1 MLNLSGVRLIKRL
14 LSVSLF
20 LFFIVVGFSQKLVS
34 GPILLPKN
42 DSCDTHWLLVKKKK
56 VVRFE
61 SNAKLT
67 VQEDT
72 IVNHFFKRKRAYQLF
87 VSKKLNSGYLFKDV

>member
-1 MLNLSGVRLIKRL
+1 MLNLSGVRLIKRV

-72 IVNHFFKRKRAYQLF
+72 VVNHFLKEKGLI
-87 VSKKLNSGYLFKDV
+87 SYLFLKN